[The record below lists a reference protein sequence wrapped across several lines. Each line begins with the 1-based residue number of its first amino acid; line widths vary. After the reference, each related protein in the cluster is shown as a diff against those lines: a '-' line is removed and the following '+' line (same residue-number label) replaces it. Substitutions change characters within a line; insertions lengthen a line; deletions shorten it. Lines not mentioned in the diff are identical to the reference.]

1 MLHLIEEHRSPDGI
15 LTLKVGREDD
25 GDVCIGFD
33 GYSWHTHGDIL
44 ASLSGLRENEAVRQF
59 FDDVIGGRAIIA
71 VARVAGQIRDIW
83 IADEPVPDKYKP
95 EDETIEFR
103 YWDGRSVA

>member
-1 MLHLIEEHRSPDGI
+1 MLHLVEEHRSADGI

-44 ASLSGLRENEAVRQF
+44 ASLSGLREDEAVRQF
-59 FDDVIGGRAIIA
+59 VDAVIGGRAIIA
-71 VARVAGQIRDIW
+71 VARVAGQIRDVW
-83 IADEPVPDKYKP
+83 VADEPAPDKYKP
-95 EDETIEFR
+95 EDETIEIR
-103 YWDGRSVA
+103 YWDGRAVA

>member
-1 MLHLIEEHRSPDGI
+1 MHLIEEHRSADGI
-15 LTLKVGREDD
+15 LTLKVGREND

-44 ASLSGLRENEAVRQF
+44 ASLSGLREDEAVRRF
-59 FDDVIGGRAIIA
+59 VDDVIGGRAIIA
-71 VARVAGQIRDIW
+71 VARVAGKVRDVW
-83 IADEPVPDKYKP
+83 VADAPVPDKYKP

-103 YWDGRSVA
+103 YWNGRAVV